1 MPNVPIIASTVCGLD
16 GSFSAL
22 CLSAT
27 EGTASRLM
35 NKTGVVFSMSLLANS
50 GKQKLMKHV
59 GFQPNT

>member
-1 MPNVPIIASTVCGLD
+1 MPDVPIIASTGCGPD

-22 CLSAT
+22 CVPAT

-35 NKTGVVFSMSLLANS
+35 NKTGIVLSMSLLANS